1 MRALP
6 ILMFH
11 SVSEAP
17 PRARTPSLYL
27 SPERFRAYLG
37 HIARLGFRGVSMGQ
51 ASRRWL
57 GGGGDTKARERLV
70 VLTFDDG
77 FADNY
82 EEALP
87 ILQEYGFTATCYVA
101 TDYLGGHNEWDA
113 DVLGIHTPMMT
124 RHQLRAWRDAGME
137 VGAHTRSHCD
147 LSADAD
153 GVTLREEIGGSKADL
168 EDLLGSAIDHF
179 SYPFGRY
186 HAAAVAAVREAG
198 FSTAVTVRDRRA
210 RATDDRFELPR
221 LYVGGTYPMPYVLAR
236 WFSRLGDWTF
246 TAP

>member
-27 SPERFRAYLG
+27 SPQRFRAYLG
-37 HIARLGFRGVSMGQ
+37 YIARLGFRGVSMGQ

-57 GGGGDTKARERLV
+57 GGDATKARERLV

-77 FADNY
+77 FADNF

-87 ILQEYGFTATCYVA
+87 VLQEYGFTATCYVA
-101 TDYLGGHNEWDA
+101 TDYVGAHNAWDA
-113 DVLGIHTPMMT
+113 DVLGVHMPMMT
-124 RHQLRAWRDAGME
+124 RQQLLAWHDAGME
-137 VGAHTRSHCD
+137 VGAHTRSHRD
-147 LSADAD
+147 LSANA
-153 GVTLREEIGGSKADL
+153 GSVTLREEIGGSKADL
-168 EDLLGSAIDHF
+168 EDLLGSAVEHF

-186 HAAAVAAVREAG
+186 DAAAVAAVREAG

-210 RATDDRFELPR
+210 RITDDRFELPR
-221 LYVGGTYPMPYVLAR
+221 LYVGGTYPMPCVLAR

>member
-17 PRARTPSLYL
+17 QRARTPSLYL
-27 SPERFRAYLG
+27 SPRRFRAYLRY
-37 HIARLGFRGVSMGQ
+37 IARLGFRGVSMGQ

-57 GGGGDTKARERLV
+57 GGDAAKARERLV

-77 FADNY
+77 FADNF

-87 ILQEYGFTATCYVA
+87 VLQEHGFTATCYVA
-101 TDYLGGHNEWDA
+101 SDYLGGHNAWDA
-113 DVLGIHTPMMT
+113 DVLGVRTPMMT
-124 RHQLRAWRDAGME
+124 RQQLLAWHDAGME
-137 VGAHTRSHCD
+137 VGAHTRSHRD
-147 LSADAD
+147 LSADGD
-153 GVTLREEIGGSKADL
+153 GVTLREEIGGSKKDL
-168 EDLLGSAIDHF
+168 EDLLGSAVDHF

-186 HAAAVAAVREAG
+186 HPAAVAAVREAG

-210 RATDDRFELPR
+210 RMSDDRFELPR

-236 WFSRLGDWTF
+236 WFSPLGDWTL